1 MDPVN
6 HPEHYQKASIAVI
19 IEPIQLA
26 EMYDF
31 CIGNA
36 IKYILRAPYKGNEKQ
51 DLEKAKWYLNR
62 VWLKFSNVSVIDLVH
77 AYVKPNANLLDP
89 FIINSFKLNNKYI
102 KLLILNDDGWISR
115 ESIQATIDEITK
127 YLESVV

>member
-1 MDPVN
+1 MDLVN

-77 AYVKPNANLLDP
+77 AYIKPNANLL
-89 FIINSFKLNNKYI
+89 ILL
-102 KLLILNDDGWISR
+102 LLIHLS
-115 ESIQATIDEITK
+115 
-127 YLESVV
+127 

>member
-51 DLEKAKWYLNR
+51 DLEKAKWYLDR
-62 VWLKFSNVSVIDLVH
+62 VWLKFFNLSIRDLIID
-77 AYVKPNANLLDP
+77 YIKPNANLLDP

-127 YLESVV
+127 YLKSVV

>member
-51 DLEKAKWYLNR
+51 KSKKNI
-62 VWLKFSNVSVIDLVH
+62 V
-77 AYVKPNANLLDP
+77 
-89 FIINSFKLNNKYI
+89 
-102 KLLILNDDGWISR
+102 
-115 ESIQATIDEITK
+115 K
-127 YLESVV
+127 YLKK

>member
-77 AYVKPNANLLDP
+77 AYIKPNANLTDP

-115 ESIQATIDEITK
+115 ESIQATVDEITK